1 MGNIVIEANKRDV
14 LVLPMNLKLRP
25 SSKALVENIN
35 VDFQSSQST
44 TSLHDIAAYIN
55 QDPTR
60 NNEG

>member
-1 MGNIVIEANKRDV
+1 MGNIVIEANNRDV

-25 SSKALVENIN
+25 SSKALVENID